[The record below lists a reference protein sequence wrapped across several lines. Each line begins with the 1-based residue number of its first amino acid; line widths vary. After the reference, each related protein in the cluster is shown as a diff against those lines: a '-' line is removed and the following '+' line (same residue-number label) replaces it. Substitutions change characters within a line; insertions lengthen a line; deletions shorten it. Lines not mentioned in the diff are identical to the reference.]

1 MLMLL
6 IEEHQ
11 IKALASSVQNSFIER
26 LILHLNQSFPKEII
40 NFEKAELKAEIKCI
54 MEQSFQFGFFNEL
67 EVASIS
73 EYVLIYKLDLEKD
86 IAKKV
91 VLDEKMCNDAKL
103 ALLGDLVL

>member
-1 MLMLL
+1 MLI
-6 IEEHQ
+6 IEDNQ

-26 LILHLNQSFPKEII
+26 LILHLTQSFPKEIR

-54 MEQSFQFGFFNEL
+54 VEQSFQFGFFNEL
-67 EVASIS
+67 EVASLS
-73 EYVLIYKLDLEKD
+73 EYILIYKLNLEKD
-86 IAKKV
+86 IARQI